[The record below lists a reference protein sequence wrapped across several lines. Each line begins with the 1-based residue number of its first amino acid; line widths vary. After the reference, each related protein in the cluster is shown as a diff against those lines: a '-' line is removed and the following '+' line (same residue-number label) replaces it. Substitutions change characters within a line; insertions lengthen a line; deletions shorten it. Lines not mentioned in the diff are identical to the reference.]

1 MLPFDLH
8 VLGLPP
14 AFNLSHD
21 QTLRY
26 SKILIELLYSL
37 FFLDVLRQSLDF
49 SSLFPSSFEGPHRLS
64 VLVFKELY
72 FLARRFSAV
81 VLRDNGN
88 IFYSFLFLSQHI
100 FLIFFNFFY
109 ILLILKIFIT
119 FLLS

>member
-37 FFLDVLRQSLDF
+37 FFWMSLVNLLTSHPF
-49 SSLFPSSFEGPHRLS
+49 SPSSFEGPHRLS

-72 FLARRFSAV
+72 FLARRFLFA

-88 IFYSFLFLSQHI
+88 AL
-100 FLIFFNFFY
+100 
-109 ILLILKIFIT
+109 
-119 FLLS
+119 